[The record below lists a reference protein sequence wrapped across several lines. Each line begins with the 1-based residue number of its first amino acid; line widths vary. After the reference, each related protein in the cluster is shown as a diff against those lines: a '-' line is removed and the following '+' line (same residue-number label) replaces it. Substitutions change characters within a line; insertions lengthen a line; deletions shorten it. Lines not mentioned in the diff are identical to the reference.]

1 MTTTKNNASDE
12 GFKRL
17 SELETEYRTQRLAD
31 QLHAIASYPHLFDEF
46 PYPVLINSAI
56 LKIADYFRN
65 R

>member
-1 MTTTKNNASDE
+1 MTSVKSQTSDE

-17 SELETEYRTQRLAD
+17 LELETEYRTQRLAD